1 LLVPIVATATRLGE
15 TVGGLTSDK
24 EAEMSVVTLQTH
36 DGRRALLAFTGL
48 DALQSW
54 RPDARPVPVTVDR
67 VAQTARN
74 EDLTSI
80 LIDGAGPHAL
90 VIEGEFLGELASG
103 HRLVELADG
112 QFGWIIPAT
121 E

>member
-1 LLVPIVATATRLGE
+1 
-15 TVGGLTSDK
+15 
-24 EAEMSVVTLQTH
+24 
-36 DGRRALLAFTGL
+36 
-48 DALQSW
+48 
-54 RPDARPVPVTVDR
+54 
-67 VAQTARN
+67 
-74 EDLTSI
+74 
-80 LIDGAGPHAL
+80 